1 MDGMAKYLFAITGL
15 FLLAAEIFAQ
25 PASRPLPAELV
36 ERLRA
41 LYGFSAAECDA
52 LLRGGEITRLQ
63 EKDFASLLLPDK
75 ELAGRLLPDFKKLN
89 PAFLVEALYVIPVEK
104 GAAQR
109 EDFRLKIYNVLHKID
124 TMKGLQYWS
133 ASNEKYQTMFNN
145 AYVIANPDSEKPL
158 PNPRALSIPAY
169 DKIYVY
175 QDDARFGEN
184 TYETVYRYYREGRFR
199 VSMKNLTR
207 LFYGFLPIVQREK
220 LLLDM
225 VIFSGEDYII
235 FYGCIGAD
243 VFSVFGMQDRLLPSF
258 SNRIR
263 ALFSWFNTNLESG

>member
-1 MDGMAKYLFAITGL
+1 MSKYLCAIMAL
-15 FLLAAEIFAQ
+15 VFLAAEASAQ
-25 PASRPLPAELV
+25 PAPRPLPGELV
-36 ERLRA
+36 ERLRG
-41 LYGFSAAECDA
+41 LYGFSASECDA
-52 LLRGGEITRLQ
+52 LMQTGEITRLQ
-63 EKDFASLLLPDK
+63 EDGFSSLLLPDR
-75 ELAGRLLPDFKKLN
+75 ELAGKVLQDFKKLQ
-89 PAFLVEALYVIPVEK
+89 PAFLVETLYVIPVQK
-104 GAAQR
+104 GIAQG
-109 EDFRLKIYNVLHKID
+109 EDFRLKIYNILHKID

-133 ASNEKYQTMFNN
+133 ASNERFQTMFND

-158 PNPRALSIPAY
+158 PNPQAVSIPAY

-184 TYETVYRYYREGRFR
+184 TYETVYRYYQAGRFR

-207 LFYGFLPIVQREK
+207 LFYGFLPIVQREN

-225 VIFSGEDYII
+225 VVFSGEDYLV

-263 ALFSWFNTNLESG
+263 ALFSWFNSNMERG